1 MALRQR
7 TNAYWAKRANE
18 RLVESEKT
26 SEKYRR
32 EIRKVY
38 TQAQR
43 DTLEQLKK
51 IYADYWTKDGGFD
64 KQKLRLMTSS
74 RDMNAFVTK
83 LKKAGLYDKIP
94 ENYLGRINRL
104 EYLNAQMWYEAHVAG
119 MKQDS
124 ILTEANRQVYEDSYY
139 RSVYDVSRGIGS
151 TPSFSMLDKQTID
164 RVLETEFDG
173 KNYSERIWGNSD
185 ILANQLKDKLA
196 VAIATGQSIQKTA
209 RDFRERFNVQNY
221 YAERLVR
228 TETNYFHNSAELE
241 SYDSMGFEY
250 YEFLATLDSRTSEI
264 CQHMDGKKIKVSE
277 AKQGENAPPLH
288 PNCRSTIVPYF
299 KGYEPD
305 TRLYRDPETGKNQF
319 AYNMNYDEWRD
330 KFVDNQNEQVAV
342 KIVKKTVPES
352 ETKHFK
358 TDFSANYPKDVK
370 KAHVDRI
377 EELGKMF
384 PQVRKEFAESNAK
397 ISSNSRLRSTGA
409 KFSSYTSGK
418 PIGIQFGSQFKT
430 LDALKQRVDELIKQ
444 KFYMPASADNFKN
457 YMATHEFGHAVEN
470 HIINTFKAKESN
482 QNWAN
487 TSGYRRLQEDKIMV
501 SIRNIAK
508 DSDPSFKLSDCISSY
523 GRKDSSEFFAEAF
536 ANAFCG
542 SPNILGKSMIK
553 YLKESGVMK

>member
-26 SEKYRR
+26 SDKYRR
-32 EIRKVY
+32 QIRKLY
-38 TQAQR
+38 TQTQR
-43 DTLEQLKK
+43 DTLNQLKK

-64 KQKLRLMTSS
+64 KQKLHLMVSS
-74 RDMNAFVTK
+74 KDMNSFVAK

-104 EYLNAQMWYEAHVAG
+104 EYLNAQMWYESHLAG
-119 MKQDS
+119 MKQDG

-151 TPSFSMLDKQTID
+151 TPSFTMLDKQTID
-164 RVLETEFDG
+164 RVLETKFDG

-196 VAIATGQSIQKTA
+196 QAIATGQSIQKTS

-299 KGYEPD
+299 KDFEPE
-305 TRLYRDPETGKNQF
+305 TRLYRDPETNRNEYV
-319 AYNMNYDEWRD
+319 YNMNYEEWRKKFLVNSD
-330 KFVDNQNEQVAV
+330 AGAKQVSSMMGKIHPIIGDGVMGDLGIKRGHPISHEKAIKGANPKYKKGTNYERNCQRCVPVYELRRRGYDVTAAPKPLYNFMGRSDIAFVD
-342 KIVKKTVPES
+342 KKTGNFP
-352 ETKHFK
+352 K
-358 TDFSANYPKDVK
+358 FSPLRTSRKMMEKDMAPYP
-370 KAHVDRI
+370 
-377 EELGKMF
+377 
-384 PQVRKEFAESNAK
+384 N
-397 ISSNSRLRSTGA
+397 NSRFAVRIGQG
-409 KFSSYTSGK
+409 KGK
-418 PIGIQFGSQFKT
+418 P
-430 LDALKQRVDELIKQ
+430 
-444 KFYMPASADNFKN
+444 
-457 YMATHEFGHAVEN
+457 GHVFVAE
-470 HIINTFKAKESN
+470 
-482 QNWAN
+482 
-487 TSGYRRLQEDKIMV
+487 KIDGK
-501 SIRNIAK
+501 ICY
-508 DSDPSFKLSDCISSY
+508 SDPQTGKINALSNFSPAKNMQFFRMDNLQINNNKLLMRSIIERD
-523 GRKDSSEFFAEAF
+523 D
-536 ANAFCG
+536 
-542 SPNILGKSMIK
+542 
-553 YLKESGVMK
+553 

>member
-74 RDMNAFVTK
+74 KDMNAFVAK

-104 EYLNAQMWYEAHVAG
+104 EFLNAQMWYESHLAG
-119 MKQDS
+119 MKQDG
-124 ILTEANRQVYEDSYY
+124 ILTSANRQVYEDSYY
-139 RSVYDVSRGIGS
+139 RSIYDVSKGIGS
-151 TPSFSMLDKQTID
+151 TPSFTMLDKQTVNQILD
-164 RVLETEFDG
+164 TEFDG

-241 SYDSMGFEY
+241 SYDSMGF
-250 YEFLATLDSRTSEI
+250 
-264 CQHMDGKKIKVSE
+264 
-277 AKQGENAPPLH
+277 
-288 PNCRSTIVPYF
+288 
-299 KGYEPD
+299 
-305 TRLYRDPETGKNQF
+305 
-319 AYNMNYDEWRD
+319 
-330 KFVDNQNEQVAV
+330 
-342 KIVKKTVPES
+342 
-352 ETKHFK
+352 
-358 TDFSANYPKDVK
+358 
-370 KAHVDRI
+370 
-377 EELGKMF
+377 
-384 PQVRKEFAESNAK
+384 
-397 ISSNSRLRSTGA
+397 
-409 KFSSYTSGK
+409 
-418 PIGIQFGSQFKT
+418 
-430 LDALKQRVDELIKQ
+430 
-444 KFYMPASADNFKN
+444 
-457 YMATHEFGHAVEN
+457 
-470 HIINTFKAKESN
+470 
-482 QNWAN
+482 
-487 TSGYRRLQEDKIMV
+487 
-501 SIRNIAK
+501 
-508 DSDPSFKLSDCISSY
+508 
-523 GRKDSSEFFAEAF
+523 
-536 ANAFCG
+536 
-542 SPNILGKSMIK
+542 
-553 YLKESGVMK
+553 